1 MGEEQNDI
9 QDGASRPTSVLLTTE
24 DLRTVMLEHDQTLSQ
39 ETVEQIGTRI
49 DEQTAEL
56 GTQMQEVADDAA
68 DAAVQR
74 QLEQTGTKLR
84 EVMQEENAAEGD
96 STATTVLVD
105 AAQWQSIADAG
116 RFCCT
121 CALLCLML
129 VAALCGLTAWNVL
142 ARGLHK

>member
-1 MGEEQNDI
+1 MSEEQNDI
-9 QDGASRPTSVLLTTE
+9 QDGASRPTSVLLTTD
-24 DLRTVMLEHDQTLSQ
+24 DLRTVLLEHDETLSQ
-39 ETVEQIGTRI
+39 QTTETISNKI

-56 GTQMQEVADDAA
+56 GVKQQETADMAA

-74 QLEQTGTKLR
+74 QIEQTDAKIR
-84 EVMQEENAAEGD
+84 EVMQEERETEGD
-96 STATTVLVD
+96 PTATTVLVD
-105 AAQWQSIADAG
+105 AAQWQSLADAG